1 MNKIYISLIAILLIG
16 GVSALIATENG
27 YILNRSEMAGV
38 GDNVIANYMVNEFG
52 LADYKIIEDK
62 IITYYNITYLES
74 SQGINPETNESETQ
88 YRVFTQYKPFI
99 IQKSLWNE
107 CTNLTT
113 EAACIDL
120 LVNRETPF
128 TFVENNSVVREVTE
142 YNNVSNEREVEVY
155 DEFGNVTLVTETY
168 YELEPYQVNQT
179 FYEVTNRT
187 ITSTYYMARQEQL
200 RQYERAKA
208 VRDNAIDNELDY
220 LFENIWVITNS
231 LFFK

>member
-1 MNKIYISLIAILLIG
+1 MKKIYLILMAVLLVG
-16 GVSALIATENG
+16 SVSALIVTTNG
-27 YILNRSEMAGV
+27 YILNRNEMAGV
-38 GDNVIANYMVNEFG
+38 DDNTIANYMANTFG
-52 LADYKIIEDK
+52 LADHKIMEDK
-62 IITYYNITYLES
+62 IITYYNITYLEPH
-74 SQGINPETNESETQ
+74 QGINPETNESETQ
-88 YRVFTQYKPFI
+88 YRVFTQLKPFI

-107 CTNLTT
+107 CVDLTN
-113 EAACIDL
+113 EDACIDY

-128 TFVENNSVVREVTE
+128 VYVENNSVVREVTE

-187 ITSTYYMARQEQL
+187 ITSTYYMAKQEQL
-200 RQYERAKA
+200 RQYERAKL

-220 LFENIWVITNS
+220 LFENIE
-231 LFFK
+231 

>member
-1 MNKIYISLIAILLIG
+1 MKKIYLILMAVLLVG
-16 GVSALIATENG
+16 GVSALVVTNNG
-27 YILNRSEMAGV
+27 YILNKNEMAGV
-38 GDNVIANYMVNEFG
+38 SDSTIANYMANTFG
-52 LADYKIIEDK
+52 LADYKIVEDK
-62 IITYYNITYLES
+62 IITYYNITYLERYS
-74 SQGINPETNESETQ
+74 SFNSETNETETQ

-113 EAACIDL
+113 EAACVDL

-142 YNNVSNEREVEVY
+142 YNNVSNEREVEVE

-179 FYEVTNRT
+179 FYEITNRT
-187 ITSTYYMARQEQL
+187 ITSTYYKAKQEQL
-200 RQYERAKA
+200 KQYERAKA

-220 LFENIWVITNS
+220 LFENM
-231 LFFK
+231 